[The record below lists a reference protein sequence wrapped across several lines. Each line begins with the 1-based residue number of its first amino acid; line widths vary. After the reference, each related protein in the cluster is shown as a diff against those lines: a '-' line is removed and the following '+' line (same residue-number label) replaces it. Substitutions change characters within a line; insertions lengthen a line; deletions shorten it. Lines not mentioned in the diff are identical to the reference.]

1 MTMLDKAAMNASAVA
16 IAAVAA
22 LALAPAAHAADAAA
36 ADGEITV
43 GKHAHAIIVD
53 LRATDVD
60 PVGSSPIYTAAGAA
74 TGLNAT
80 ADSNVIPSL
89 GIQYFFTD
97 HIAAELIL
105 GTSKHTVTAV
115 GPTSST
121 VVRKTWVLPPT
132 VTAQYHFAPH
142 SRFSPYVGAGVNYM
156 IFYSGKDYNGFT
168 VRTHDGFG
176 PALQA
181 GADYAVTR
189 RVNLNLDVKKIFFR
203 TDANINNGAL
213 KSHVQLDP
221 WVISAGVGL
230 KF

>member
-1 MTMLDKAAMNASAVA
+1 MFRKPLLAA
-16 IAAVAA
+16 AA
-22 LALAPAAHAADAAA
+22 LSALAMASAAHAAD
-36 ADGEITV
+36 DGDVTV
-43 GKHAHAIIVD
+43 GKHKGAIIVN
-53 LRATDVD
+53 LRVTDVD

-80 ADSNVIPSL
+80 ADSSVIPSL
-89 GIQYFFTD
+89 GIQYYFTD
-97 HIAAELIL
+97 HIAAELVL
-105 GTSKHTVTAV
+105 GTSKHTITAV
-115 GPTSST
+115 GPGGST
-121 VVRKTWVLPPT
+121 VVRKTWVLPP
-132 VTAQYHFAPH
+132 VLAAQYHFAPH
-142 SRFSPYVGAGVNYM
+142 SQFSPYVGAGVNYM

-176 PALQA
+176 AALNA

-203 TDANINNGAL
+203 TDANINGGAL

-221 WVISAGVGL
+221 WVISAGLGV

>member
-1 MTMLDKAAMNASAVA
+1 MRFKPLLA
-16 IAAVAA
+16 AA
-22 LALAPAAHAADAAA
+22 LSALAFASAAHADAQAPA
-36 ADGEITV
+36 GGDITV
-43 GKHAHAIIVD
+43 GKHKGAILVD

-60 PVGSSPIYTAAGAA
+60 PVGGSPITTAAGAA
-74 TGLNAT
+74 TGLAVHV
-80 ADSNVIPSL
+80 DSDVIPSL
-89 GIQYFFTD
+89 GIQYFLTD

-105 GTSKHTVTAV
+105 GTSKHTISAV
-115 GPTSST
+115 GGGAST

-132 VTAQYHFAPH
+132 LTAQYHFAPQ

-156 IFYSGKDYNGFT
+156 IFYSGKDYGGFT

-181 GADYAVTR
+181 GADYAVNR

-203 TDANINNGAL
+203 TDASIDGGAL

-221 WVISAGVGL
+221 WVISGGVGL

>member
-1 MTMLDKAAMNASAVA
+1 MLSKATVTTA
-16 IAAVAA
+16 IGAALSA
-22 LALAPAAHAADAAA
+22 LALASTAHAADTVAS
-36 ADGEITV
+36 DGDITV

-53 LRATDVD
+53 LRVTDVD
-60 PVGSSPIYTAAGAA
+60 PVGSSPIVTAAGAA
-74 TGLNAT
+74 TGLNAHV
-80 ADSNVIPSL
+80 DSDVIPSL
-89 GIQYFFTD
+89 GIQYFLTD

-105 GTSKHTVTAV
+105 GTSKHTISAV
-115 GPTSST
+115 GAGGST

-132 VTAQYHFAPH
+132 LTAQYHFAPK

-156 IFYSGKDYNGFT
+156 IFYSGKDYSGFT

-203 TDANINNGAL
+203 TDASIDGGAL

-221 WVISAGVGL
+221 WVISAGLGL